1 MVCSKPV
8 LDSVIPEGL
17 KNVYR
22 PARRILDH
30 LEVALLSNPNGPH
43 ASHSPSRL
51 LSPVSDTKIVCY
63 GLFSF
68 VFTPKEALKT
78 YYLVQLRLHEAMS
91 ALEDLIEGLFHV
103 GVLSV
108 SQQVG
113 QQAQK
118 SLLKASEEKN
128 WLGMLF
134 SAIIFGGS
142 MYAFQ
147 SSARD
152 LNRLV
157 RKHRVTLPVY
167 DLQEDK
173 VGKKPIWYLPK

>member
-1 MVCSKPV
+1 
-8 LDSVIPEGL
+8 
-17 KNVYR
+17 
-22 PARRILDH
+22 
-30 LEVALLSNPNGPH
+30 
-43 ASHSPSRL
+43 
-51 LSPVSDTKIVCY
+51 
-63 GLFSF
+63 
-68 VFTPKEALKT
+68 
-78 YYLVQLRLHEAMS
+78 MS